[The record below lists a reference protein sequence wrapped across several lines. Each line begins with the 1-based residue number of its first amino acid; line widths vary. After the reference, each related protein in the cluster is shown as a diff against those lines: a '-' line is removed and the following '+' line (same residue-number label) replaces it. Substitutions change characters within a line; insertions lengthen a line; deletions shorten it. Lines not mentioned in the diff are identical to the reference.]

1 MKNILIAPFRNI
13 RTKTSLFVFFILT
26 ITIAVSYLIMDN
38 MMQERIQREV
48 IKRAE
53 SLCRNIAS
61 TAGYSSFS
69 GDILGLDTLVFK
81 AKESNLDVED
91 IAIVNPDR
99 EILVH
104 SNVNKTGTAFYPSKG
119 SVLKIYDDGTEIKD
133 ITVMQGDYFEI
144 TSPIIFMNKNLG
156 LIILSVNKSV
166 LYNTQRTMRNRIA
179 WVFVVI
185 LLVGTVSSVFL
196 SSFLSRPIRELS
208 IGVAELKNGR
218 ESRPLKIYSK
228 DELGRL
234 TESFNEMSA
243 LITNQKN
250 KLSKY
255 ARDLEQSYISTVKV
269 LAAAIDAKDNYTLGH
284 STRVARLSVEL
295 GKETGLSKE
304 DLEELE
310 IACLFHDVGKIK
322 IPDSILLKDGKLE
335 EKERAE
341 MERHPEYGAE
351 ILTKA
356 PSLLK
361 YLPVVRHHHEW
372 YNGTGYPDGLRGEE
386 IPTTAAI
393 TSLADVY
400 DAMTSDR
407 PYRRALSKEEALRKI
422 RELSGIQFSPE
433 LVKKFVRILRKR

>member
-1 MKNILIAPFRNI
+1 
-13 RTKTSLFVFFILT
+13 
-26 ITIAVSYLIMDN
+26 
-38 MMQERIQREV
+38 
-48 IKRAE
+48 
-53 SLCRNIAS
+53 
-61 TAGYSSFS
+61 
-69 GDILGLDTLVFK
+69 
-81 AKESNLDVED
+81 
-91 IAIVNPDR
+91 
-99 EILVH
+99 
-104 SNVNKTGTAFYPSKG
+104 
-119 SVLKIYDDGTEIKD
+119 
-133 ITVMQGDYFEI
+133 MQGDYFEI

-156 LIILSVNKSV
+156 LIVLSVNKSV

-208 IGVAELKNGR
+208 IGVTELKNGR

-322 IPDSILLKDGKLE
+322 IPDSILNTGPKSSPKL
-335 EKERAE
+335 
-341 MERHPEYGAE
+341 PPFSN
-351 ILTKA
+351 I
-356 PSLLK
+356 SL
-361 YLPVVRHHHEW
+361 W
-372 YNGTGYPDGLRGEE
+372 SGT
-386 IPTTAAI
+386 T
-393 TSLADVY
+393 
-400 DAMTSDR
+400 M
-407 PYRRALSKEEALRKI
+407 
-422 RELSGIQFSPE
+422 SGIMGPDI
-433 LVKKFVRILRKR
+433 RMD